1 MFVEPGGIIRFH
13 NLPGRKGDFFL
24 GMANMGGEPEDNRH
38 LLLSGK
44 LGRFQV
50 ITVGLG
56 RRRRF
61 QHGSVAHAGEMLSV
75 RGHAELSHYVEA
87 ERQILQVLEHDGYL
101 EQGKDG
107 FIFVSK
113 LVRDWWKKRYDAFYT
128 PVNEREV

>member
-1 MFVEPGGIIRFH
+1 
-13 NLPGRKGDFFL
+13 
-24 GMANMGGEPEDNRH
+24 
-38 LLLSGK
+38 
-44 LGRFQV
+44 
-50 ITVGLG
+50 
-56 RRRRF
+56 
-61 QHGSVAHAGEMLSV
+61 MLSV

-101 EQGKDG
+101 EQGKDR